1 MSIEELI
8 GDLLMQHNCVIVP
21 SFGGFVAGKTP
32 AMFDATKGIMLPP
45 RKSLLFN
52 KQLLNNDGLLA
63 AAYAHAIQVDYNEA
77 FQKIQST
84 VQLWRS
90 NLENGERITIDRVG
104 FLFLDAERNIGF
116 EQDRFSNLLMSSF
129 GLGKVH
135 FIPKEDIALIPQEV
149 EETPILVFDATNEI
163 GIGAPVIEEEIELHE
178 EEELAPII
186 PMESNTR
193 KTKMWKY
200 VAAAALV
207 PICFYSYWLPMKTN
221 VLESGMIA
229 TQDFNPFHHSS
240 PSTYVKN
247 PFPIDFKWKE
257 EEHSFINTINHLPSE
272 VDVVSYEL
280 DPETFVMVKVR
291 ESSSITIPTPTPI
304 VTEVSKPKVELIQPT
319 KKLSTPIVKSQKTIV
334 KSTIST
340 KNSGNLHLV
349 VGCFSTEQNANELI
363 TKLKSNGIEAYIVD
377 QSNGLHRVSAV
388 SGSSDS
394 AFSATKE
401 KLAALKMTGW
411 LLRK

>member
-1 MSIEELI
+1 MSIEDLI

-32 AMFDATKGIMLPP
+32 ATFDASKGIMVPP

-63 AAYAHAIQVDYNEA
+63 AAYAHAIQVNYNEA

-135 FIPKEDIALIPQEV
+135 FIAKEDIALIPSQIEEIPILTFDLSNEVEIGAHVV
-149 EETPILVFDATNEI
+149 EETI
-163 GIGAPVIEEEIELHE
+163 GIHEEEI
-178 EEELAPII
+178 LAPII
-186 PMESNTR
+186 PIDSNTR
-193 KTKMWKY
+193 KNTIWKY
-200 VAAAALV
+200 MAAAALV

-229 TQDFNPFHHSS
+229 TEDFNPFHHTS
-240 PSTYVKN
+240 PSTYENN

-257 EEHSFINTINHLPSE
+257 DDNSFIKTINLLPK
-272 VDVVSYEL
+272 DVAVISYEL

-291 ESSSITIPTPTPI
+291 ESSSITIPTPI
-304 VTEVSKPKVELIQPT
+304 VTEVPKPKMELIQPI
-319 KKLSTPIVKSQKTIV
+319 KKLTTPIVKSQKTIV
-334 KSTIST
+334 KSTTST

-363 TKLKSNGIEAYIVD
+363 TKLKSNGIDAYIVD

-394 AFSATKE
+394 AFSSTKE
-401 KLAALKMTGW
+401 KLATLKMTGW

>member
-1 MSIEELI
+1 MSIEDLI
-8 GDLLMQHNCVIVP
+8 ADLLMQHNCVIVP
-21 SFGGFVAGKTP
+21 SFGGFVAGKTS
-32 AMFDATKGIMLPP
+32 ATFDASKGIMVPP

-63 AAYAHAIQVDYNEA
+63 AAFAHATQVDYNEA
-77 FQKIQST
+77 FQKIQAT

-129 GLGKVH
+129 GLVKVH
-135 FIPKEDIALIPQEV
+135 FIPKEDIAIIPNQI
-149 EETPILVFDATNEI
+149 EEAPILVFDVTNDI
-163 GIGAPVIEEEIELHE
+163 GIGAPVIEEEVESHE
-178 EEELAPII
+178 DEELAPII
-186 PMESNTR
+186 PLDSNSR
-193 KTKMWKY
+193 KTTIWKY

-229 TQDFNPFHHSS
+229 TQDFNPFYHAS
-240 PSTYVKN
+240 PSNYVKN
-247 PFPIDFKWKE
+247 PFSIDFKYKE
-257 EEHSFINTINHLPSE
+257 EEDSFLTTINHLPSD
-272 VDVVSYEL
+272 VNVVSFEL

-291 ESSSITIPTPTPI
+291 ESVTTSIPKPI
-304 VTEVSKPKVELIQPT
+304 VTDVPKPKVELIQPV
-319 KKLSTPIVKSQKTIV
+319 KKVTPPIVKSEKVAV
-334 KSTIST
+334 KSNTST
-340 KNSGNLHLV
+340 KNTGNLHLV

-363 TKLKSNGIEAYIVD
+363 SKLKTNGINAYIVD

-394 AFSATKE
+394 AFLATKE
-401 KLAALKMTGW
+401 KLAGLKMTGW

>member
-1 MSIEELI
+1 MSIEDLI

-32 AMFDATKGIMLPP
+32 ATFDASKGIMVPP

-90 NLENGERITIDRVG
+90 NLENGERITIERVG

-135 FIPKEDIALIPQEV
+135 FIPKEDIALIPSQM
-149 EETPILVFDATNEI
+149 EEAPILTFDLSNEI
-163 GIGAPVIEEEIELHE
+163 EIGAPVVEETIGIHEEEI
-178 EEELAPII
+178 LAPII
-186 PMESNTR
+186 PLDSNTS
-193 KTKMWKY
+193 KNTIWKY

-229 TQDFNPFHHSS
+229 IEDFNPFHNTSL
-240 PSTYVKN
+240 STYEKKS
-247 PFPIDFKWKE
+247 FPIDFKWKDDDN
-257 EEHSFINTINHLPSE
+257 SFIKTINHLPKNVS
-272 VDVVSYEL
+272 VISYEL

-291 ESSSITIPTPTPI
+291 ETEVNSNPTPIIEVVPVPKVNLLKQTKKITIP
-304 VTEVSKPKVELIQPT
+304 VVKTEKTTLSKLIT
-319 KKLSTPIVKSQKTIV
+319 KPNNLA
-334 KSTIST
+334 
-340 KNSGNLHLV
+340 NLHLV
-349 VGCFSTEQNANELI
+349 VGCFSTEENANELI
-363 TKLKSNGIEAYIVD
+363 SKLKSNGINAYIVD

-388 SGSSDS
+388 SGTSDS
-394 AFSATKE
+394 ALSSTKE

>member
-1 MSIEELI
+1 MSIEDLI

-21 SFGGFVAGKTP
+21 SFGGFVAGKIP
-32 AMFDATKGIMLPP
+32 ATFDASKGIMVPP

-135 FIPKEDIALIPQEV
+135 FIAKEDIALIPSQI
-149 EETPILVFDATNEI
+149 EETPILTFDLTNEVEI
-163 GIGAPVIEEEIELHE
+163 GEPVVEERIDSK

-186 PMESNTR
+186 PLETNS
-193 KTKMWKY
+193 TKSTIWKY

-229 TQDFNPFHHSS
+229 TEDFNPFHHTS
-240 PSTYVKN
+240 PSTYNKN
-247 PFPIDFKWKE
+247 HFPIDFKWKE
-257 EEHSFINTINHLPSE
+257 DDNSFIKTINHLPK
-272 VDVVSYEL
+272 DVAVISYEL

-291 ESSSITIPTPTPI
+291 EIVKTSIQTPISEEVPVPKINLVKETKKITIPVVKTEK
-304 VTEVSKPKVELIQPT
+304 VTVNKSIT
-319 KKLSTPIVKSQKTIV
+319 KANNT
-334 KSTIST
+334 
-340 KNSGNLHLV
+340 GNLHLV

-363 TKLKSNGIEAYIVD
+363 SKLKSNGINAYIVD
-377 QSNGLHRVSAV
+377 QTNGLHRVSAV
-388 SGSSDS
+388 SGNSDS
-394 AFSATKE
+394 ALSSTKE
-401 KLAALKMTGW
+401 KLATLKMTGW